1 MHMTSQMQ
9 RAFTAV
15 RILQELMAEKVD
27 IQQRLNLFPRSM
39 EIVVLYGLEIPIIK
53 IHNLTLHAATEY
65 LCILYDE
72 NSYRRNI
79 VDRPLYGLLHVG
91 TPSNLIFIEKN
102 LPAHISNY
110 ILSHELGHFL
120 ADIFSVQRLWLKTLP
135 EQREAILRAFMWQE
149 LDAQL
154 ELSILIKGL
163 PPRPHAIVRRDSAR
177 TTDTIERE
185 IQADLIARE
194 ILAPW
199 DVVAPLFEVTGRREL
214 LTILYQRFGLPRRIA
229 WYYVRDLQRCLAP
242 GPDMLDRL
250 FAPVLPLT
258 ED

>member
-53 IHNLTLHAATEY
+53 IHNLTLRVATEY

-102 LPAHISNY
+102 LPA
-110 ILSHELGHFL
+110 
-120 ADIFSVQRLWLKTLP
+120 
-135 EQREAILRAFMWQE
+135 
-149 LDAQL
+149 
-154 ELSILIKGL
+154 
-163 PPRPHAIVRRDSAR
+163 
-177 TTDTIERE
+177 
-185 IQADLIARE
+185 
-194 ILAPW
+194 
-199 DVVAPLFEVTGRREL
+199 
-214 LTILYQRFGLPRRIA
+214 
-229 WYYVRDLQRCLAP
+229 
-242 GPDMLDRL
+242 
-250 FAPVLPLT
+250 
-258 ED
+258 